1 MVNRNNRDGGEGQH
15 GGDDFAATAATP
27 PALTIPVGT
36 TVAEA
41 QRQLILAT
49 LKHCGNHKTQAAAVL
64 GISLKTL
71 YNRLNAYRLRQD

>member
-1 MVNRNNRDGGEGQH
+1 MVNNISSDGDNQQQVEVG
-15 GGDDFAATAATP
+15 FAATAAAP
-27 PALTIPVGT
+27 PTVTVAVGT

-49 LKHCGNHKTQAAAVL
+49 LRYCGNHKTQAAAVL

-71 YNRLNAYRLRQD
+71 YNRLNAYRAGQD